1 MNRPTFRTLRT
12 LRPLPQASGRRGALG
27 TGLIIGLVLV
37 AILVIGVVSLV
48 GVYNGLASKK
58 EDVSAKFAAID
69 SQYKRRA
76 DLIPQLVETVKGS
89 ANYEKSTLEA
99 VVNARASVGK
109 MQLPADATTDPEA
122 MKRYLDAQNQLGGA
136 LSRLLVVAEQ
146 YPDLKATQGFL
157 SLQDQIEGTE
167 NRITVARGDYVKSVQ
182 AYNTKIA
189 TFPGN
194 VMAGTFGFAKLPQLE
209 STSTPEERQ
218 VPKIDFGSGGTGK

>member
-1 MNRPTFRTLRT
+1 MIQRPH
-12 LRPLPQASGRRGALG
+12 LPPSVPTARRG
-27 TGLIIGLVLV
+27 GLSAGLAIGLGLL
-37 AILVIGVVSLV
+37 AIVVIAAVSAV
-48 GVYNGLASKK
+48 GIYNGLASSK
-58 EDVSAKFAAID
+58 ESVSAEFAKLD

-109 MQLPADATTDPEA
+109 TQLPADALSDPEA
-122 MKRYLDAQNQLGGA
+122 LRRYMEAQTELGGA
-136 LSRLLVVAEQ
+136 LSRLLVVAEK

-167 NRITVARGDYVKSVQ
+167 NRIAVARGDYVKSVQ
-182 AYNTKIA
+182 TFNTKTA

-194 VMAGTFGFAKLPQLE
+194 VLAGMFGFQKLPQLE
-209 STSTPEERQ
+209 STTPEERS
-218 VPKIDFGSGGTGK
+218 VPKIDFGQGGTGK

>member
-1 MNRPTFRTLRT
+1 MIRSIQPIDRVRP
-12 LRPLPQASGRRGALG
+12 QRRGALG
-27 TGLIIGLVLV
+27 VGLIVGLVLLAIVVV
-37 AILVIGVVSLV
+37 AAVSLV
-48 GVYNGLASKK
+48 GVYNGLATKK
-58 EDVSAKFAAID
+58 QDVNGKFAAID

-89 ANYEKSTLEA
+89 ANFEKSTLEA

-109 MQLPADATTDPEA
+109 VPLPPDVTSDPEA

-146 YPDLKATQGFL
+146 YPDLKTSQAFL

-167 NRITVARGDYVKSVQ
+167 NRINIARLDYVKSIQ
-182 AYNTKIA
+182 EYNTKTA
-189 TFPGN
+189 VFPGKL
-194 VMAGTFGFAKLPQLE
+194 VAGMFGFQPLPQLE

-218 VPKIDFGSGGTGK
+218 VPKIDFGQGGTGK

>member
-1 MNRPTFRTLRT
+1 MPHRFRTLRT
-12 LRPLPQASGRRGALG
+12 SVVTRRGGLSV
-27 TGLIIGLVLV
+27 GLIIGLVLV
-37 AILVIGVVSLV
+37 GILVVAGVSLF
-48 GVYNGLASKK
+48 GAYNGLATKK

-76 DLIPQLVETVKGS
+76 DMIPQLVETVKGA

-109 MQLPADATTDPEA
+109 MQLPADATSDPEA
-122 MKRYLDAQNQLGGA
+122 MRRYMEAQNQLGGA

-146 YPDLKATQGFL
+146 YPDLKATQNFL

-167 NRITVARGDYVKSVQ
+167 NRITVARSDYVKSVQ
-182 AYNTKIA
+182 AYNTKTK

-194 VMAGTFGFAKLPQLE
+194 VIAGMFNFAALPQLE

-218 VPKIDFGSGGTGK
+218 VPKIDFGQGDTGK